1 MDYSVKSDRIQ
12 TTENR
17 SEISSSC
24 ELTHLNGA
32 KLEEVVQCDEAQE
45 DGDVVCEPGGGA
57 EIRVG
62 GVIAF
67 RS

>member
-1 MDYSVKSDRIQ
+1 MNGYKQQKTDL
-12 TTENR
+12 
-17 SEISSSC
+17 SSSR
-24 ELTHLNGA
+24 LTHLNQA

-45 DGDVVCEPGGGA
+45 DGDVVCEPGGGV

-67 RS
+67 WS

>member
-1 MDYSVKSDRIQ
+1 MNELQ
-12 TTENR
+12 TTVHR
-17 SEISSSC
+17 SEFFR
-24 ELTHLNGA
+24 LTHLNRA

-45 DGDVVCEPGGGA
+45 DREVVCEPGGGV
-57 EIRVG
+57 EIGVG